1 MIVIVMGV
9 AGSGKTTIG
18 SRLAD
23 ELGCHYYDG
32 DDFHPASN
40 IEKMRNNIPLTDD
53 DRQPWLA
60 SLRSLIDN
68 HIQQGK
74 QAVIACS
81 ALKRSHRQQLGRDLP
96 GVHFVYLQGSYE
108 TIWERLKKR
117 KDHFMKPEMLK
128 SQFDA
133 LEEPTRDV
141 LIFNVEEDP
150 DEIVTTIMKSLKSI
164 DARQGDDA

>member
-18 SRLAD
+18 ARLA
-23 ELGCHYYDG
+23 EEMGCHYYDG
-32 DDFHPASN
+32 DDFHPAAN
-40 IEKMRNNIPLTDD
+40 IEKMAAGNPLTDE
-53 DRQPWLA
+53 DREPWLA

-81 ALKRSHRQQLGRDLP
+81 ALKRSYRQRLGRDLP
-96 GVHFVYLQGSYE
+96 AVRFVYLRGTYE

-117 KDHFMKPEMLK
+117 KDHFMKPEMLQ
-128 SQFDA
+128 SQFEV
-133 LEEPTRDV
+133 LEEPTGDV
-141 LIFNVEEDP
+141 LIYDVEEDP
-150 DEIVTTIMKSLKSI
+150 GSIVASIMKSLKS
-164 DARQGDDA
+164 GDTAVQNS